1 MIEFNAQFLD
11 GPHAGRIAK
20 LQTPKFA
27 IGLRINV
34 CDVIYRICA
43 GPVARAIERGAASDH
58 LVVNLRVDG
67 GDDPPL
73 SEVGRIDRRGHSE

>member
-11 GPHAGRIAK
+11 GPHAGRLAR
-20 LQTPKFA
+20 LQTPEFA
-27 IGLRINV
+27 IGMRVAV
-34 CDVIYRICA
+34 CDVIYRILGGPCA
-43 GPVARAIERGAASDH
+43 LAIERGASPDH

-73 SEVGRIDRRGHSE
+73 AEVGRIDRRGHSE